1 MNTVIEVAIGLAL
14 AFFVVALVASAVV
27 ELGATLLKTRSKT
40 LKTTIT
46 EMVGSPDLEAK
57 LKKTSVYKT
66 LAFASAGGKKNV
78 DGSAKRE
85 PDHLPARAFA
95 DAVIEVLAKEKKRV
109 EGAADSVQALL
120 AALGDGPLGERLLA
134 LSAEVEG
141 DLTALKAGIESWFD
155 DTMER
160 LHAAYTRNSRWF
172 LLLAGLIFAGALNIS
187 ATQMTT
193 RLWNDTAVRTA
204 VANSAAAVAADP
216 DAEEPLKDLDKIATK
231 VDEIKELGLPIGWG
245 EDTRPDGT
253 IQAWAF
259 MIAGWVVM
267 GAMAMF
273 GAPFWFEALTRLSS
287 FRGKGSRPPAAP
299 DDPLSATSL
308 HVLGWTA
315 ERQRAAAPTT
325 TPAQRLFAAIPTA
338 QTAAQPPAN
347 AAG

>member
-27 ELGATLLKTRSKT
+27 ELGATLLKTRSETLRKT
-40 LKTTIT
+40 IS
-46 EMVGSPDLEAK
+46 EMVGSPDLETK
-57 LKKTSVYKT
+57 LRQTSVYKT
-66 LAFASAGGKKNV
+66 LALASSGGRKNA
-78 DGSAKRE
+78 DDSPKRA

-95 DAVIEVLAKEKKRV
+95 DAVIEVLSKEKKRV
-109 EGAADSVQALL
+109 ADAADSTQALL
-120 AALGDGPLGERLLA
+120 TALGNGPLGERLLA
-134 LSAEVEG
+134 VSAEVGE
-141 DLTALKAGIESWFD
+141 DLTALKAGIEAWFD

-172 LLLAGLIFAGALNIS
+172 LLLVGLIFAGGMNIS

-204 VANSAAAVAADP
+204 VADSAAAVVADP
-216 DAEEPLKDLDKIATK
+216 DADEPLKDLDEIATK

-245 EDTRPDGT
+245 EDTRPDGM
-253 IQAWAF
+253 QAWVLT
-259 MIAGWVVM
+259 IAGWIVV

-287 FRGKGSRPPAAP
+287 FRGKGSRPPAAS
-299 DDPLSATSL
+299 DDPLSATTL
-308 HVLGWTA
+308 NVMGWTV
-315 ERQRAAAPTT
+315 ERQQATASTT

-338 QTAAQPPAN
+338 QNPASQPPST
-347 AAG
+347 